1 MDVSKTTKLDAIN
14 SMLIGI
20 GEAPVNTLNS
30 GLQEAEVAAILLDNV
45 SREVQSACWSFNTDL
60 RYTLTPNTA
69 KEIVLPSNTL
79 VVDTT
84 KLKRDYN
91 TDIIERKSIL
101 YDRTK
106 NSYEFDGDVE
116 VDITYLFDFEE
127 LPEVARR
134 YITLR
139 AGRKFQENILGS
151 SEMTQLQF
159 KDEQAA
165 LINLRD
171 FESQSA
177 DYNIFDNY
185 DTYAAVDRGLS
196 SPVNTLDT
204 QRRLYS

>member
-1 MDVSKTTKLDAIN
+1 MAVSKTTKLDAIN

-20 GEAPVNTLNS
+20 GEAPVNTLTS

-91 TDIIERKSIL
+91 TDVIERKSRL

>member
-1 MDVSKTTKLDAIN
+1 MAVSKTSKLDAIN

-91 TDIIERKSIL
+91 TDVIERKSRL

-171 FESQSA
+171 FESQSG